1 MRANLMNSPRLL
13 LSLGIIL
20 MFLGIILPFLMVIHV
35 LESTF
40 FLNFFSWGASVAGLS
55 FGTIGFAMY
64 SRGKKN

>member
-1 MRANLMNSPRLL
+1 MRANLMNSPRFLL
-13 LSLGIIL
+13 GLGIIL
-20 MFLGIILPFLMVIHV
+20 MLLGIILPFLMVIHV

-55 FGTIGFAMY
+55 FGTIGFSIY

>member
-1 MRANLMNSPRLL
+1 MKILNSPGLL
-13 LSLGIIL
+13 LILGLIL
-20 MFLGIILPFLMVIHV
+20 MLLGIILPFLMVIHV

-40 FLNFFSWGASVAGLS
+40 FLNFFSWGASVVGLS